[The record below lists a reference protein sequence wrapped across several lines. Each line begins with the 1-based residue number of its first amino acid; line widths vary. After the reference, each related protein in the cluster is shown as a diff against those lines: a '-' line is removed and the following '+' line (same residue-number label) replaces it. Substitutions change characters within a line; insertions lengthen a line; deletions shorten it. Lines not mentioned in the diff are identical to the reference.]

1 MNQALIFVLF
11 CLFQSSEV
19 FSGLVQNKFTSG
31 QRNEDDRESAYN
43 DTVQTKVERRVKR
56 AWSNLEPY
64 QLWDN
69 GVVPWSYVST
79 EADDDAVHIDGNVG
93 LTKDDVDIV
102 KVAMNH
108 IESKTCIKFKLEKPV
123 KGEPW
128 LFISRDARASDMVCQ
143 IDYKESTLIG
153 NDIDG
158 LGKIYGDG
166 RCNLGFCFKGFYAC
180 PEKYSP
186 RSIIISAMRLDKNQP
201 DYEESSGRVVHEL
214 LHNLGLEHTQHRQ
227 DALENI
233 EIKFENIEPRFQSQ
247 YKVLNETNTYGLEYD
262 CMSIMHY
269 RDTKWI
275 TDEAKANG
283 GKTMIAKNPETCDLT
298 SATNKLSEGDVRIL
312 RMMYCDYETSEIPID
327 SSAGVK
333 SQFAWCVVMFYTV
346 SLTC

>member
-1 MNQALIFVLF
+1 MNQALIFVLI

-19 FSGLVQNKFTSG
+19 FSG
-31 QRNEDDRESAYN
+31 QRNEHDWEGAY
-43 DTVQTKVERRVKR
+43 DTVQTLVKRRVKR
-56 AWSNLEPY
+56 SYSIVEPY
-64 QLWDN
+64 QLWDG

-79 EADDDAVHIDGNVG
+79 EADDDGVHIDGNVG

-123 KGEPW
+123 KDEPW

-153 NDIDG
+153 KDIEG
-158 LGKIYGDG
+158 LGQIYDG

-180 PEKYSP
+180 SGKYSL
-186 RSIIISAMRLDKNQP
+186 RTMVISAMRLDKNQP

-214 LHNLGLEHTQHRQ
+214 LHNLGLGHTQQRQ

-233 EIKFENIEPRFQSQ
+233 EIKLENIEPRFHSQ

-275 TDEAKANG
+275 TDEAKAKG
-283 GKTMIAKNPETCDLT
+283 GKTMIAKNPETCDVT
-298 SATNKLSEGDVRIL
+298 SATNKLSEGDVKIL
-312 RMMYCDYETSEIPID
+312 RKMYCDYETSEIPID

-333 SQFAWCVVMFYTV
+333 SQLVWCVVMFYTV